1 MQVSIHLA
9 AAIQHVCRSDVIGP
23 WVCVLVHS
31 PFLLH
36 ANTTGTKRPTP
47 ASRSTEASAPVAPCR
62 SPTAAALAP
71 LAPPARTARS
81 APCLALQPPHTHTH
95 TLTPI
100 STGTPARAE
109 PEEHGLLLRVDHGPL
124 PPGYPEV
131 PAGPW
136 PDPRPEQVPVP
147 GQHCPVLVS
156 APLACFTLVCRRR
169 HALDAPTPPPPP
181 CRAGLWVWSP
191 SLAPHESPLTDTTRC
206 R

>member
-81 APCLALQPPHTHTH
+81 APCLASNPRTRTRTHSRPSPP
-95 TLTPI
+95 
-100 STGTPARAE
+100 A
-109 PEEHGLLLRVDHGPL
+109 
-124 PPGYPEV
+124 
-131 PAGPW
+131 
-136 PDPRPEQVPVP
+136 
-147 GQHCPVLVS
+147 
-156 APLACFTLVCRRR
+156 RR
-169 HALDAPTPPPPP
+169 HAQNPKNMACYSASTTGLCPPGTLKCPPAPGPTPAPPKYP
-181 CRAGLWVWSP
+181 CEDNTALC
-191 SLAPHESPLTDTTRC
+191 A
-206 R
+206 